1 MPALRRRLSVAAR
14 SAEHRLNYSTV
25 RLPNFLS
32 AFRIQ
37 SYRFQWGSDLL
48 NSWAFEMETL
58 ILGWFVLVTTDSP
71 FLLAAFAAL
80 TFSGTLLS
88 PFFGVLA
95 DRVDRRAILII
106 LRLIYGAL
114 ASAIL
119 LLALVG
125 TVQPW
130 QVFVISG
137 IAGLVRPSD
146 FAVKFALIA
155 DTVPTRDLHNAM
167 GFSRA
172 TMDSA
177 RIFGALLG
185 AGLFSTLGIGAA
197 YGAVVGLYLASVLL
211 AWRITPIPRQPT
223 ENSRPWTDLKLGFSY
238 IRRNETIVA
247 IMALAFLANFTGFP
261 MIRGLLPALARD
273 VYAMDETGLAQL
285 IALLA
290 MGALLGSLAT
300 ATVLRVTKPVRMM
313 VIWLVIWHLFILL
326 LGLFSIPM
334 VAGVVITVIGLAQS
348 FAMIPMSVLLL
359 KITDEVYRG
368 RVSGVRML
376 AVYGMPMGLLTGGA
390 LIEWIGV
397 PATTVIFGLTGVL
410 TTLVI
415 VARWR
420 TILTT

>member
-1 MPALRRRLSVAAR
+1 M
-14 SAEHRLNYSTV
+14 
-25 RLPNFLS
+25 PNFLS

-58 ILGWFVLVTTDSP
+58 ILGWFVLVTTDSA

-95 DRVDRRAILII
+95 DRVDRRAILIT

-114 ASAIL
+114 AGVIL

-211 AWRITPIPRQPT
+211 AWRITPIPRLT
-223 ENSRPWTDLKLGFSY
+223 TANARPWTDLKLGFSY
-238 IRRNETIVA
+238 IRHNETIVA

-273 VYAMDETGLAQL
+273 VYGMDETGLAQL

-290 MGALLGSLAT
+290 LGALLGSLAT
-300 ATVLRVTKPVRMM
+300 ATILRVTKPARMM

-334 VAGVVITVIGLAQS
+334 TASVVITMIGLAQS

-390 LIEWIGV
+390 LIEWIGI
-397 PATTVIFGLTGVL
+397 PATTVIFGLTGIL

>member
-1 MPALRRRLSVAAR
+1 MAAS

-238 IRRNETIVA
+238 IRRNQTIVA

-273 VYAMDETGLAQL
+273 VYGMDETGLAQL

-290 MGALLGSLAT
+290 IGALLGSLAT
-300 ATVLRVTKPVRMM
+300 ATVLRVTKPARMM

-390 LIEWIGV
+390 LIEWIGI
-397 PATTVIFGLTGVL
+397 PATTVIFGLTGIL

-420 TILTT
+420 TILTI

>member
-1 MPALRRRLSVAAR
+1 M
-14 SAEHRLNYSTV
+14 
-25 RLPNFLS
+25 PNFLS
-32 AFRIQ
+32 AFRIR

-95 DRVDRRAILII
+95 DRIDRRAILIT

-114 ASAIL
+114 ASVIL

-155 DTVPTRDLHNAM
+155 DTVPTGDLHNAM

-197 YGAVVGLYLASVLL
+197 YGAVVGLYLVSVLL
-211 AWRITPIPRQPT
+211 AWRITPIPRQAS
-223 ENSRPWTDLKLGFSY
+223 ENTRPWTDLKLGFSY

-273 VYAMDETGLAQL
+273 VYGMDETGLAQL

-290 MGALLGSLAT
+290 LGALLASLAT
-300 ATVLRVTKPVRMM
+300 ATILRVTKPARMM
-313 VIWLVIWHLFILL
+313 VIWLVVWHLFILL

-334 VAGVVITVIGLAQS
+334 AASVVITVIGLAQS

-390 LIEWIGV
+390 LIVWIGI
-397 PATTVIFGLTGVL
+397 PATTVIFGLTGIL

>member
-1 MPALRRRLSVAAR
+1 M
-14 SAEHRLNYSTV
+14 
-25 RLPNFLS
+25 PNFLS

-71 FLLAAFAAL
+71 LLLAAFAAL

-114 ASAIL
+114 ASVIL

-155 DTVPTRDLHNAM
+155 DTVPAKDLHNAM

-185 AGLFSTLGIGAA
+185 AGLFSTLGIGVA
-197 YGAVVGLYLASVLL
+197 YGAVVGLYLTSVLL
-211 AWRITPIPRQPT
+211 AWRITPIPRQTT
-223 ENSRPWTDLKLGFSY
+223 ENSRPWADLKLGFSY

-273 VYAMDETGLAQL
+273 VYGMDETGLAQL

-290 MGALLGSLAT
+290 IGALLGSLAT
-300 ATVLRVTKPVRMM
+300 ATILRVTKPARMM
-313 VIWLVIWHLFILL
+313 VIWLVVWHLFILL
-326 LGLFSIPM
+326 FGLFSIP
-334 VAGVVITVIGLAQS
+334 VAASVVITMIGLAQS

-390 LIEWIGV
+390 LIEWIGI
-397 PATTVIFGLTGVL
+397 PGTTVIFGLTGIL
-410 TTLVI
+410 TTLII
-415 VARWR
+415 VTRWR
-420 TILTT
+420 TILTN

>member
-25 RLPNFLS
+25 RLPKFLS

-376 AVYGMPMGLLTGGA
+376 AVYGMPMGLLTG
-390 LIEWIGV
+390 
-397 PATTVIFGLTGVL
+397 
-410 TTLVI
+410 
-415 VARWR
+415 
-420 TILTT
+420 

>member
-1 MPALRRRLSVAAR
+1 M
-14 SAEHRLNYSTV
+14 
-25 RLPNFLS
+25 PNFLS

-95 DRVDRRAILII
+95 DRVDRRTILIT

-114 ASAIL
+114 ASVIL

-155 DTVPTRDLHNAM
+155 DTVPAKDLHNAM

-197 YGAVVGLYLASVLL
+197 YGAVVGLYLVSVLL
-211 AWRITPIPRQPT
+211 ACRITPIPKQAS
-223 ENSRPWTDLKLGFSY
+223 ENTRPWTDLKLGFSY

-273 VYAMDETGLAQL
+273 VYGMDETGLAQL

-290 MGALLGSLAT
+290 IGALLGSLAT
-300 ATVLRVTKPVRMM
+300 ATILRVTKPARMM

-326 LGLFSIPM
+326 GLFSIPI
-334 VAGVVITVIGLAQS
+334 AASVVITMVGLAQS

-390 LIEWIGV
+390 LIEWIGI
-397 PATTVIFGLTGVL
+397 PATTIIFGLTGIL

-415 VARWR
+415 AARWR

>member
-1 MPALRRRLSVAAR
+1 M
-14 SAEHRLNYSTV
+14 
-25 RLPNFLS
+25 PNFLS

-95 DRVDRRAILII
+95 DRVDRRTILII

-114 ASAIL
+114 ASVIL
-119 LLALVG
+119 MLALVG

-155 DTVPTRDLHNAM
+155 DIVPARDLHNAM

-197 YGAVVGLYLASVLL
+197 YGAVVGLYLVSVLL
-211 AWRITPIPRQPT
+211 ACRITPIPKQAS
-223 ENSRPWTDLKLGFSY
+223 ENTRPWTDLKLGFSY

-247 IMALAFLANFTGFP
+247 IMALAFLSNFTGFP

-273 VYAMDETGLAQL
+273 VYSMDETGLAQL

-290 MGALLGSLAT
+290 LGALLGSLAT
-300 ATVLRVTKPVRMM
+300 ATILRVTKPARMM
-313 VIWLVIWHLFILL
+313 VIW
-326 LGLFSIPM
+326 
-334 VAGVVITVIGLAQS
+334 
-348 FAMIPMSVLLL
+348 
-359 KITDEVYRG
+359 
-368 RVSGVRML
+368 
-376 AVYGMPMGLLTGGA
+376 
-390 LIEWIGV
+390 
-397 PATTVIFGLTGVL
+397 
-410 TTLVI
+410 
-415 VARWR
+415 
-420 TILTT
+420 

>member
-1 MPALRRRLSVAAR
+1 
-14 SAEHRLNYSTV
+14 
-25 RLPNFLS
+25 
-32 AFRIQ
+32 
-37 SYRFQWGSDLL
+37 
-48 NSWAFEMETL
+48 METL

-95 DRVDRRAILII
+95 DRVDRRTILII
-106 LRLIYGAL
+106 LRVIYGCL
-114 ASAIL
+114 ASVIL

-130 QVFVISG
+130 QVFVVSG

-155 DTVPTRDLHNAM
+155 DIVPARELPNAM
-167 GFSRA
+167 GVSRA

-197 YGAVVGLYLASVLL
+197 YGAVVGLYLVSVML
-211 AWRITPIPRQPT
+211 AFRISPIPHRDAGYAK
-223 ENSRPWTDLKLGFSY
+223 PWTDLKLGFSY

-273 VYAMDETGLAQL
+273 VYGMDETGLAQL

-290 MGALLGSLAT
+290 IGALVGSLAT
-300 ATVLRVTKPVRMM
+300 ATILRVKNPARMM
-313 VIWLVIWHLFILL
+313 VIWMVIWHLFILL
-326 LGLFSIPM
+326 LGLFSEPLA
-334 VAGVVITVIGLAQS
+334 AGIVITVIGLAQS
-348 FAMIPMSVLLL
+348 FAMIPMAVLLL
-359 KITDEVYRG
+359 NITEEGYRG
-368 RVSGVRML
+368 RVSGVRIL

-390 LIEWIGV
+390 LIEWLGI
-397 PATTVIFGLTGVL
+397 PTTTVIFGLTGIL
-410 TTLVI
+410 TTLFI
-415 VARWR
+415 SARWR
-420 TILTT
+420 TILTA

>member
-1 MPALRRRLSVAAR
+1 M
-14 SAEHRLNYSTV
+14 
-25 RLPNFLS
+25 PNFLS

-95 DRVDRRAILII
+95 DRVDRRAILIT

-114 ASAIL
+114 ASVIL

-155 DTVPTRDLHNAM
+155 DTVPTGDLHNAM

-197 YGAVVGLYLASVLL
+197 YGAVVGLYLVSVLL
-211 AWRITPIPRQPT
+211 AWRITPIPRQAS
-223 ENSRPWTDLKLGFSY
+223 ENTRPWTDLKLGFSY

-273 VYAMDETGLAQL
+273 VYGMDETGLAQL

-290 MGALLGSLAT
+290 LGALLGSLAT
-300 ATVLRVTKPVRMM
+300 ATILRVTKPARMM
-313 VIWLVIWHLFILL
+313 VIWLVVWHLFILL
-326 LGLFSIPM
+326 LGLFSIPLT
-334 VAGVVITVIGLAQS
+334 ASVVITVIGLAQS

-376 AVYGMPMGLLTGGA
+376 AVYGMPMGLLTGGT
-390 LIEWIGV
+390 LIEWIGI
-397 PATTVIFGLTGVL
+397 PATTVIFALTGIL

-415 VARWR
+415 VVRWR

>member
-1 MPALRRRLSVAAR
+1 M
-14 SAEHRLNYSTV
+14 
-25 RLPNFLS
+25 PNFLS

-95 DRVDRRAILII
+95 DRVDRRTILII

-114 ASAIL
+114 ASVIL
-119 LLALVG
+119 MLALVG

-155 DTVPTRDLHNAM
+155 DIVPARDLHNAM

-197 YGAVVGLYLASVLL
+197 YGAVVGLYLVSVLL
-211 AWRITPIPRQPT
+211 ACRITPIPKQAS
-223 ENSRPWTDLKLGFSY
+223 ENTRPWTDLKLGFSY

-247 IMALAFLANFTGFP
+247 IMALAFLSNFTGFP

-273 VYAMDETGLAQL
+273 VYSMDETGLAQL

-290 MGALLGSLAT
+290 LGALLGSLAT
-300 ATVLRVTKPVRMM
+300 ATILRVTKPARMM
-313 VIWLVIWHLFILL
+313 VIWLVVWHLFILL
-326 LGLFSIPM
+326 LGLFSIPL
-334 VAGVVITVIGLAQS
+334 AASLVITVIGLAQS

-390 LIEWIGV
+390 LIEWIGI
-397 PATTVIFGLTGVL
+397 PATTVIFGLAGIL
-410 TTLVI
+410 TTLII

-420 TILTT
+420 AILTT

>member
-1 MPALRRRLSVAAR
+1 M
-14 SAEHRLNYSTV
+14 
-25 RLPNFLS
+25 PNFLS

-95 DRVDRRAILII
+95 DRVDRRTILII

-114 ASAIL
+114 ASVIL
-119 LLALVG
+119 MLALVG

-155 DTVPTRDLHNAM
+155 DIVPARDLHNAM

-211 AWRITPIPRQPT
+211 AWRITPIPRLT
-223 ENSRPWTDLKLGFSY
+223 TANARPWTDLKLGFSY
-238 IRRNETIVA
+238 IRHNETIVA

-273 VYAMDETGLAQL
+273 VYGMDETGLAQL

-290 MGALLGSLAT
+290 LGALLGSLAT
-300 ATVLRVTKPVRMM
+300 ATILRVTKPARMM

-334 VAGVVITVIGLAQS
+334 TASVVITMIGLAQS

-390 LIEWIGV
+390 LIEWIGI
-397 PATTVIFGLTGVL
+397 PATTVIFGLTGIL

>member
-1 MPALRRRLSVAAR
+1 M
-14 SAEHRLNYSTV
+14 
-25 RLPNFLS
+25 PNFLS
-32 AFRIQ
+32 AFRIR

-95 DRVDRRAILII
+95 DRVDRRAILIT

-114 ASAIL
+114 ASVIL

-155 DTVPTRDLHNAM
+155 DTVPTGDLHNAM

-197 YGAVVGLYLASVLL
+197 YGAVVGLYLVSVLL
-211 AWRITPIPRQPT
+211 AWRITPIPRQAS
-223 ENSRPWTDLKLGFSY
+223 ENTRPWTDLKLGFSY

-273 VYAMDETGLAQL
+273 VYGMDETGLAQL

-290 MGALLGSLAT
+290 LGALLGSLAT
-300 ATVLRVTKPVRMM
+300 ATILRVTKPVRMM
-313 VIWLVIWHLFILL
+313 VIWLVVWHLFILL

-334 VAGVVITVIGLAQS
+334 AASVVITVIGLAQS

-390 LIEWIGV
+390 LIEWIGI
-397 PATTVIFGLTGVL
+397 PAPTVIFGLTGIL

>member
-1 MPALRRRLSVAAR
+1 M
-14 SAEHRLNYSTV
+14 
-25 RLPNFLS
+25 PNFLS

-114 ASAIL
+114 ASVIL

-125 TVQPW
+125 TVQPV
-130 QVFVISG
+130 QVFVIAG

-155 DTVPTRDLHNAM
+155 DTVPAKDLHNAM

-197 YGAVVGLYLASVLL
+197 YGAVVGLYLTSVLL
-211 AWRITPIPRQPT
+211 AWRITPIR
-223 ENSRPWTDLKLGFSY
+223 
-238 IRRNETIVA
+238 IRH
-247 IMALAFLANFTGFP
+247 G
-261 MIRGLLPALARD
+261 
-273 VYAMDETGLAQL
+273 
-285 IALLA
+285 
-290 MGALLGSLAT
+290 
-300 ATVLRVTKPVRMM
+300 
-313 VIWLVIWHLFILL
+313 
-326 LGLFSIPM
+326 
-334 VAGVVITVIGLAQS
+334 
-348 FAMIPMSVLLL
+348 
-359 KITDEVYRG
+359 
-368 RVSGVRML
+368 
-376 AVYGMPMGLLTGGA
+376 
-390 LIEWIGV
+390 
-397 PATTVIFGLTGVL
+397 
-410 TTLVI
+410 
-415 VARWR
+415 
-420 TILTT
+420 

>member
-1 MPALRRRLSVAAR
+1 M
-14 SAEHRLNYSTV
+14 
-25 RLPNFLS
+25 PNFLS

-95 DRVDRRAILII
+95 DRVDRRTILII

-114 ASAIL
+114 ASVIL
-119 LLALVG
+119 MLALVG

-155 DTVPTRDLHNAM
+155 DIVPARDLHNAM

-211 AWRITPIPRQPT
+211 AWRITPIPRQTT
-223 ENSRPWTDLKLGFSY
+223 ENSRPWSDLKLGFSY

-261 MIRGLLPALARD
+261 IIRGLLPALARD

-290 MGALLGSLAT
+290 IGALLGSLAT
-300 ATVLRVTKPVRMM
+300 ATILRVTKPARMM

-334 VAGVVITVIGLAQS
+334 AASVVITMIGLAQS

-359 KITDEVYRG
+359 NTADESYRG
-368 RVSGVRML
+368 RISGIRML
-376 AVYGMPMGLLTGGA
+376 AVYGMPMGLLMGGV

-397 PATTVIFGLTGVL
+397 PATTVVFGSVG
-410 TTLVI
+410 LVGSTAI

-420 TILTT
+420 NILHN